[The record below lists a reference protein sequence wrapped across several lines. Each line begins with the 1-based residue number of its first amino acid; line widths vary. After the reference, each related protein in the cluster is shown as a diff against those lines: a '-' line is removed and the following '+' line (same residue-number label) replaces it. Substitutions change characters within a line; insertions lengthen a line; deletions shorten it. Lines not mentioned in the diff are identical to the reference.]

1 MYRTPSKSW
10 LNFSFPN
17 GQKPSC
23 AIRFPRSNYF
33 GTCYFFKL
41 TCQWQWARIDETD
54 QKWIAQPG
62 PELVLFPAIPDKWY
76 VLQNPNLNWEIL
88 FTTLTALKVHIAYH
102 ILHTLETAIFEQ
114 LILFHFY
121 DFSLTSYF
129 QASTH
134 SLYHTIKQYLNVTV
148 SLFLNLIQFASPYDS
163 TYCGRETL

>member
-41 TCQWQWARIDETD
+41 TCQWQWARIDKTD
-54 QKWIAQPG
+54 QKWIAQLG

-76 VLQNPNLNWEIL
+76 VLQNPN
-88 FTTLTALKVHIAYH
+88 
-102 ILHTLETAIFEQ
+102 LHTLETAIFEQ